1 LVNKTLFKAL
11 FIHSS
16 RFDIL
21 LKPYTSFSKLIML
34 RFLKMNLINL
44 RTLIGMRE
52 RPENLNMNEFALAD
66 LDLDEE
72 VGASDNLGSD
82 GDRVEVCEFL
92 SCLLLN
98 VMS

>member
-1 LVNKTLFKAL
+1 
-11 FIHSS
+11 
-16 RFDIL
+16 
-21 LKPYTSFSKLIML
+21 
-34 RFLKMNLINL
+34 MNLIDL
-44 RTLIGMRE
+44 GALVGMRE
-52 RPENLNMNEFALAD
+52 RSENLDMNELALTN
-66 LDLDEE
+66 LDLDKE

>member
-11 FIHSS
+11 FIHSR

-34 RFLKMNLINL
+34 RFLKMNLSDL
-44 RTLIGMRE
+44 RALIGMRE
-52 RPENLNMNEFALAD
+52 RSENLNMNEFTLAD

-72 VGASDNLGSD
+72 VSASDNLGSD
-82 GDRVEVCEFL
+82 GDGVEVCEFL